1 YVQGQSLAYAR
12 GTVSICVRMMDN
24 FLLQTV
30 VNELE
35 QLLKGQRLGKIYQ
48 LGATDLAVDLHLRD
62 GRWLVIS
69 TDPQRLAI
77 YLTARNPKQ
86 RGEELRTDT
95 AFIALVKKYLGGAR
109 LAAVEK
115 LGYDR
120 VIYFD
125 FDAEDE
131 GGRTARRKLVVALTG
146 RAANVLL
153 IEESRVITS
162 LRERD
167 ETITDYAEPAPPANK
182 LDPFL
187 CSVDRLDELIAGAGG
202 DLAEAAQKHLIGFSP
217 IYARELAFRAQRK
230 KPDEA
235 LRSLLS
241 DLFESP
247 LKPAIYSSLAPSV
260 SPSVNMD
267 ELRRE
272 IGRDGFGVVLS
283 PIELESLS
291 GQNVSRFASVNEAAD
306 ACFALLDERRGFFAL
321 KQKLNSQLTSQLKKR
336 RALASNLK
344 RELESFSNSELHQRY
359 GELLLANLHQAV
371 KTGGGFLVTDFYD
384 EAQPVIEIPSANKPT
399 AQEAAEHYF
408 KLARKARHGSEN
420 INSRLPQIENEIARI
435 EKQLGELGAITRA
448 GDLNSFAAQ
457 LNLPAIQPLQEKK
470 PSQAAGKAKEAK
482 IPGVRRYRSSD
493 GYEILVGR
501 ADRDNDH
508 LTFRVAKSFDLWF
521 HAADYPGSHVVLRNP
536 QRKQVPPRAITEAA
550 QLAAKF
556 SQARTNAKVAVN
568 YCERKFVTKMKG
580 FAPGQVRL
588 SSFKTVM
595 VEPGEAGERI
605 N

>member
-1 YVQGQSLAYAR
+1 
-12 GTVSICVRMMDN
+12 MDN
-24 FLLQTV
+24 FLLQTI

-35 QLLKGQRLGKIYQ
+35 LMLRGHRFGKIYQ
-48 LGATDLAVDLHLRD
+48 LGATDLAVDLYLRKM
-62 GRWLVIS
+62 GWLVIS
-69 TDPQRLAI
+69 TDPRRLAF
-77 YLTARNPKQ
+77 YLTARNPK
-86 RGEELRTDT
+86 ELGDEPRNDT
-95 AFIALVKKYLGGAR
+95 AFVALVKKYLGSAR
-109 LAAVEK
+109 LATIEK

-125 FDAEDE
+125 FDAKDED
-131 GGRTARRKLVVALTG
+131 GKTVRRRLVVTLTG

-153 IEESRVITS
+153 IEDSRVIAR

-167 ETITDYAEPAPPANK
+167 ETITDYLEPALPADK

-187 CSVDRLDELIAGAGG
+187 CSPERLDELIAGADG
-202 DLAEAAQKHLIGFSP
+202 DLAEAAQKHLIGFAP
-217 IYARELAFRAQRK
+217 LYARELAFRAKRE

-235 LRSLLS
+235 LRGLLN
-241 DLFESP
+241 DLFDSP
-247 LKPAIYSSLAPSV
+247 PKPSIYSSLAPSV
-260 SPSVNMD
+260 SLD
-267 ELRRE
+267 ELKLE
-272 IGRDGFGVVLS
+272 IGRDELSAVLS
-283 PIELESLS
+283 PIELESHS
-291 GQNVSRFASVNEAAD
+291 GWGVLRFASVNEAAD
-306 ACFALLDERRGFFAL
+306 AYFTLLDDRRRFLAL
-321 KQKLNSQLTSQLKKR
+321 KQRLNSSLSSQLKKR
-336 RALASNLK
+336 RALTRNLK

-384 EAQPVIEIPSANKPT
+384 EAQKRIEIPSANKPS

-420 INSRLPQIENEIARI
+420 INSRLPQIEDEIARL
-435 EKQLGELGAITRA
+435 ENQLAELAAITSA
-448 GDLNSFAAQ
+448 DELNSFAGRFNPPSAQ
-457 LNLPAIQPLQEKK
+457 PPKEKK
-470 PSQAAGKAKEAK
+470 PSHPAKKTKEEK

-493 GYEILVGR
+493 GYEIMVGR
-501 ADRDNDH
+501 TSRDNDH
-508 LTFRVAKSFDLWF
+508 LTFRVAKSYDLWF

-550 QLAAKF
+550 RLAAKF
-556 SQARTNAKVAVN
+556 SQAQASPKVAVN

-580 FAPGQVRL
+580 FAPGEVRL

-605 N
+605 D